1 MRIKIWIPGAI
12 DVSRTVRIEY
22 TVRNALRF
30 FDPDDSN
37 FEAGHDELYWNV
49 TGDEWEVPIQVAS
62 AHASDCRPKPATW
75 RRGCSPALS
84 GRPQGT
90 PQALK

>member
-12 DVSRTVRIEY
+12 DVSQTVRIEY

-37 FEAGHDELYWNV
+37 FEAGRRRVGGSHSGRQR
-49 TGDEWEVPIQVAS
+49 T
-62 AHASDCRPKPATW
+62 RPTAARSQ
-75 RRGCSPALS
+75 RRG
-84 GRPQGT
+84 GEGVHRPCRVDR
-90 PQALK
+90 KEHHSH